1 MLLTLLKSKITA
13 ATVTQTEL
21 EYAGSITIDEDLIE
35 TARLV
40 AGEQVHVLNLNT
52 GARVIT
58 YVFPGERGSGTIC
71 LNGPAAR
78 TGLVGDRVTVLS
90 YAELTEDEAQTW
102 KTSLVR
108 LDERNRAIE

>member
-1 MLLTLLKSKITA
+1 MLLTLLKSKITT

-21 EYAGSITIDEDLIE
+21 EYEGSITIDEDVME

-40 AGEQVHVLNLNT
+40 AGEQVHVLNLNN

-58 YVFPGERGSGTIC
+58 YVISGERGSGTIC

-90 YAELTEDEAQTW
+90 YAQVAEEEAQTW

-108 LDERNRAIE
+108 LDDRNRAIR

>member
-13 ATVTQTEL
+13 ATITETEL
-21 EYAGSITIDEDLIE
+21 EYEGSITIDEDVME
-35 TARLV
+35 AAGLV
-40 AGEQVHVLNLNT
+40 SGEQVHVLNLNN

-58 YVFPGERGSGTIC
+58 YVIPGERGSGTIC

-90 YAELTEDEAQTW
+90 YAQVTEDEARMW

-108 LDERNRAIE
+108 LGERNRAIR

>member
-13 ATVTQTEL
+13 ATVTETEL
-21 EYAGSITIDEDLIE
+21 EYEGSITIDEDVMDA
-35 TARLV
+35 ARLV
-40 AGEQVHVLNLNT
+40 ANEQVHVLNLNN
-52 GARVIT
+52 GSRVIT
-58 YVFPGERGSGTIC
+58 YVIAGERGSGTIC

-90 YAELTEDEAQTW
+90 YAQVAEDEARMW

-108 LDERNRAIE
+108 LDERNRAIR

>member
-1 MLLTLLKSKITA
+1 MLLTLLKSKITP

-21 EYAGSITIDEDLIE
+21 EYEGSITIDEGLIE
-35 TARLV
+35 AARLV
-40 AGEQVHVLNLNT
+40 AGEQVHVLNLNN

-58 YVFPGERGSGTIC
+58 YVIRGERGSGTIR

-78 TGLVGDRVTVLS
+78 TGLVGDRVTILS
-90 YAELTEDEAQTW
+90 YAQITEEEARTW

-108 LDERNRAIE
+108 LDDRNRAIR

>member
-1 MLLTLLKSKITA
+1 MLLTLLKSKITT

-21 EYAGSITIDEDLIE
+21 EYEGSITIDEDVME
-35 TARLV
+35 AAGLV
-40 AGEQVHVLNLNT
+40 AGEQVHVLNLNN

-58 YVFPGERGSGTIC
+58 YVIPGERGSGAIC

-78 TGLVGDRVTVLS
+78 TGLVGDRVTILS
-90 YAELTEDEAQTW
+90 YAHITEEEARTW

-108 LDERNRAIE
+108 LDDRNRAIR

>member
-1 MLLTLLKSKITA
+1 MLLTLLKSKITT

-21 EYAGSITIDEDLIE
+21 EYEGSITIDEDVME

-40 AGEQVHVLNLNT
+40 AGEQVHVLNLNS

-58 YVFPGERGSGTIC
+58 YGIPGERGSGTIC

-78 TGLVGDRVTVLS
+78 TGLVGDRVTVPS
-90 YAELTEDEAQTW
+90 YVQVTEEEAQTW

-108 LDERNRAIE
+108 LDDRNRAIR

>member
-1 MLLTLLKSKITA
+1 MLLTLLKSKITT

-21 EYAGSITIDEDLIE
+21 EYEGSITIDEDVME
-35 TARLV
+35 AAGLV
-40 AGEQVHVLNLNT
+40 AGEQVHVLNLNN

-58 YVFPGERGSGTIC
+58 YVIPGERGSGTIC

-78 TGLVGDRVTVLS
+78 TGLVGDRVTILS
-90 YAELTEDEAQTW
+90 YAQITEEEARTW

-108 LDERNRAIE
+108 LDDRNRAIR

>member
-1 MLLTLLKSKITA
+1 MLLTLLKSKMTT

-21 EYAGSITIDEDLIE
+21 EYEGSITIDENVME

-40 AGEQVHVLNLNT
+40 AGEQVHVLNLNN

-58 YVFPGERGSGTIC
+58 YVISGERGSGTIC

-90 YAELTEDEAQTW
+90 YAQVTEEEAQTW
-102 KTSLVR
+102 KTSLMR
-108 LDERNRAIE
+108 LDDRNRAIR

>member
-13 ATVTQTEL
+13 ATVTETEL
-21 EYAGSITIDEDLIE
+21 EYEGSITIDEDVME
-35 TARLV
+35 AARLV
-40 AGEQVHVLNLNT
+40 AGEQVHVLNLNN

-58 YVFPGERGSGTIC
+58 YVIPGERGSGTIC

-78 TGLVGDRVTVLS
+78 TGLVGDRVTVIS
-90 YAELTEDEAQTW
+90 YAQLTEDEAQTW

-108 LDERNRAIE
+108 LDERNRAIR

>member
-1 MLLTLLKSKITA
+1 MLLTLLKSKMTT

-21 EYAGSITIDEDLIE
+21 EYEGSITIDENVME

-40 AGEQVHVLNLNT
+40 AGEQVHVLNLNN

-58 YVFPGERGSGTIC
+58 YVISGERGSGTIC

-90 YAELTEDEAQTW
+90 YAQVTEEEAQTW
-102 KTSLVR
+102 KTNLVR
-108 LDERNRAIE
+108 LDDRNRAIR